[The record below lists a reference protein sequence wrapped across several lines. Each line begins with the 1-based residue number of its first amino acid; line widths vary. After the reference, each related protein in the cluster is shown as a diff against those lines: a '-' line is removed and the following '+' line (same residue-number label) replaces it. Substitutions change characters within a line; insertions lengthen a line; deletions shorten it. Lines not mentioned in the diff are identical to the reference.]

1 MSRQRK
7 HKPIVFAL
15 LAGAVTM
22 GIGTSAYAQAAGGA
36 TSVYDRIVDGTL
48 HGISQIVST
57 VKSDL
62 DAIVQINRKINNNV
76 SEIYSLLVKP
86 TSSKGAPN
94 AAKYYLQT
102 KGLDSNAQLSN
113 DIQNTTKSLTNL
125 ASYGKFTPNVA
136 DPSKA
141 SPDVLTNSTASYN
154 AADNYGNYSTTSVN
168 SLLSKNAYNIKPG
181 NVQLLLKGDP
191 KQAKK
196 IGSDQAKAALGFVQN
211 VTLANQPIPAAENS
225 SDSPDAQKY
234 MAYKKTIMSI
244 QSIAN
249 DTLTNTLI
257 SRLPYTYDASDA
269 ASKQD
274 VLNKMNVEDSG
285 NSAYWDPNK
294 KGVGSQ
300 GLLPRAL
307 DFMTRFFSI
316 NYNLNNISKQ
326 LNRVNLQLAML
337 ITQNT
342 MLIQNNVGRELLI
355 KAQESK
361 PALKFKKEE

>member
-1 MSRQRK
+1 MSKQRK

-22 GIGTSAYAQAAGGA
+22 SIGTSAYAQVAGGMA
-36 TSVYDRIVDGTL
+36 VYDQTVNRTL
-48 HGISQIVST
+48 RGISNIVST

-62 DAIVQINRKINNNV
+62 DAILKINQRINDNI
-76 SEIYSLLVKP
+76 SEMYALLVKP

-102 KGLDSNAQLSN
+102 KGLNNNTQLSN

-125 ASYGKFTPNVA
+125 AGYGEFAPNVA

-154 AADNYGNYSTTSVN
+154 AANNYGNYSTTSVN
-168 SLLSKNAYNIKPG
+168 SLLSSHAYNIKPG

-211 VTLANQPIPAAENS
+211 VTLANQPIPAAGNS

-249 DTLTNTLI
+249 DTLTNTLV
-257 SRLPYTYDASDA
+257 SRLPYKYDASDA

-285 NSAYWDPNK
+285 NSSYWDPDK

-342 MLIQNNVGRELLI
+342 MLIQNNIGRALLTA
-355 KAQESK
+355 AQESK